1 MGNPIIENF
10 KMRRHG
16 GKADR
21 ASEVSP
27 TSYSVNQE
35 RTMAQ
40 MGMVDQGMNYGTE
53 KVGMNYGTPI
63 LRTDPDDFVYG
74 DDANVDYVLTPP
86 KNMETFTGTREVG
99 QPASGGGVGKD
110 RGRQVYDGTVTKSIP
125 SQKGNPMNTGK
136 GFNVVRGG
144 AQSRQMTQKEK
155 AEQKEELRSGMN
167 K

>member
-1 MGNPIIENF
+1 MKHPIIENY

-16 GKADR
+16 GRADR

-40 MGMVDQGMNYGTE
+40 MGMVDRGMNYGTE
-53 KVGMNYGTPI
+53 KDGMNYGTPA
-63 LRTDPDDFVYG
+63 LKTDPDDFKKG
-74 DDANVDYVLTPP
+74 DDANVDYVLTPS
-86 KNMETFTGTREVG
+86 KDMETFTGTRKVG

-125 SQKGNPMNTGK
+125 SQKGNPMNTGP

-144 AQSRQMTQKEK
+144 AQSRRMTQQEK
-155 AEQKEELRSGMN
+155 DEQKKELRSGMSN
-167 K
+167 